1 MCKYEYMHIFNYYDV
16 VVAISEHVNFTFWLY
31 YYTRMNAVTWI
42 TEPDCFSNSLLY
54 PLLFHNSNS
63 TFHNSQ
69 LCCSTEERIC
79 SHLNEPTEVR
89 PCERFVRQ
97 PSERAAPQHPISV
110 FRGGT
115 WTSSTVRPGVGWVIW
130 GVRPWSAALLLL
142 TILIPHRCSG
152 SRNSCLTLRT
162 HTKTLAAPNS
172 GGTLHKSPIHNVI
185 YKHNA
190 GNPKTPHPTYN
201 ENILLSKAVNTKTHN
216 TFKQTLRH
224 ITNTLTVEQ
233 PHIGIHLCVSLK
245 YLHLLF
251 I

>member
-1 MCKYEYMHIFNYYDV
+1 MY

-31 YYTRMNAVTWI
+31 YYTHMNAVTWI

-54 PLLFHNSNS
+54 PLFFHNSNS

-69 LCCSTEERIC
+69 LCLLPLKSAFVVIWM
-79 SHLNEPTEVR
+79 SHPRWGLVKGSLGSPLNELHHSTLS
-89 PCERFVRQ
+89 
-97 PSERAAPQHPISV
+97 PSLG
-110 FRGGT
+110 GGT

-172 GGTLHKSPIHNVI
+172 RWNV
-185 YKHNA
+185 A
-190 GNPKTPHPTYN
+190 
-201 ENILLSKAVNTKTHN
+201 
-216 TFKQTLRH
+216 
-224 ITNTLTVEQ
+224 
-233 PHIGIHLCVSLK
+233 
-245 YLHLLF
+245 
-251 I
+251 